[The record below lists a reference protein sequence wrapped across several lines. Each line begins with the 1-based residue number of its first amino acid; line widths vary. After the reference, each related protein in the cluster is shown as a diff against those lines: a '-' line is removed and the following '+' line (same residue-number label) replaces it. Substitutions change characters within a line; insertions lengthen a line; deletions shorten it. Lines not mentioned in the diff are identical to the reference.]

1 MKGFLSQK
9 NVEYTE
15 KNIREDRAAL
25 LEILDR
31 GFKATPV
38 TLVDDE
44 AMAGFDA
51 EKLEALLGT

>member
-9 NVEYTE
+9 NIEYTE

-25 LEILDR
+25 LEIIDR

-38 TLVDDE
+38 TLIDDE
-44 AMAGFDA
+44 AMVGFDP
-51 EKLEALLGT
+51 EKLETLLGT